1 MFITVQG
8 FGALLERA
16 PIQRYELCLCVAFT
30 CLSFVVASIVSQPGP
45 NVPGCLWMELDSV
58 PIFLKAGQ
66 VFAAIFATVASL
78 SLPRRPQLSKGGV
91 PVDSQYSTDFVR
103 RYTYQWCYGLLRL
116 ARSKGCL
123 DLEDLPTLHY
133 SASSQSLQ
141 GQIRSVLDKYDLAL
155 WKTIFVAHWSKFLQ
169 QYAVSMLQSA
179 AQLAPQFA
187 MYSLLRVLELRRPKD
202 PSGTAGL
209 SWAIGLG
216 STMIIA
222 AWIETQSL
230 WILWSR
236 LVICIRSELIDV
248 IFMKAMRSKDIKG
261 VSIKSSSSSSL
272 SQSDGSTISSKMTN
286 DDSESTLLAS
296 DKDNNDNDEDHLR
309 HVRLSIM
316 NMVGVDTKRVTD
328 FVGVSHMI
336 PSSVFKLI
344 ISITFL
350 YALIGWESVLAGLAV
365 LLVFTPFNLY
375 FSNIMNKVQGQI
387 MQTRDEKTT
396 IINEALQGIRQIKF
410 AASEPQ
416 WLERIRRKRSE
427 ELRWQ
432 WYNFLLRT
440 ALVGIWALG
449 PVMIS
454 AVALSVHTL
463 LRGSLSPSVAF
474 TTIAVLGQIEGSL
487 AIIPK
492 LIMQMLEAGVSAAR
506 IGQYL
511 TEPETMKYTENAET
525 VAFANAS
532 IAWPTNLTKPLLGFS
547 LQAINLSF
555 PPKKLSIVSG
565 NTGSGKSLLLAAII
579 GEAEKLSGTISVP
592 QPVRKSNTDNANPQD
607 WIIPE
612 AIAFVAQVPWI
623 ENATI
628 KDNILFGLPY
638 KERRYASTL
647 SGCAL
652 IKDLEIL
659 PDGDLTEVGAGG
671 INLSGGQKWRVSFA
685 RAIYSRAGILILDDI
700 FSAVDANVGSY
711 LFENGLCG
719 ELGEDR
725 TRILVTHHT
734 DLCMSKASYH
744 VVLGHSGVLQLEHL
758 TISENQKRVSHIPT
772 ERSEINCTESHQLGM
787 GFNDQNCEVLDPSQ
801 DISRLEEGFLYPN
814 AGENGTGR
822 EQGPEARQPKIFVE
836 DEKRDTGS
844 VKFSTYK
851 SYLSAAGGLRVLIVV
866 VVAHF
871 GYMASILGRVGA
883 HGFYLYS
890 LCFKWNKHH

>member
-1 MFITVQG
+1 MFITVQS
-8 FGALLERA
+8 FGVLLERA
-16 PIQRYELCLCVAFT
+16 PIKKYELCLCIALT
-30 CLSFVVASIVSQPGP
+30 CLSFVLASIISQTPP
-45 NVPGCLWMELDSV
+45 NVPGCLWTESDSV
-58 PIFLKAGQ
+58 PIYLEAGR
-66 VFAAIFATVASL
+66 VFAAILVTAASL

-91 PVDSQYSTDFVR
+91 LVDSQYSTNFLR
-103 RYTYQWCYGLLRL
+103 RYSYQWCYSLLRL
-116 ARSKGCL
+116 ARSKGRL
-123 DLEDLPTLHY
+123 DLEGLPTLHY
-133 SASSQSLQ
+133 SASTQSLQ
-141 GQIRSVLDKYDLAL
+141 GQFRSVLDKYDLAL
-155 WKTIFVAHWSKFLQ
+155 WKTIFVAHRSTFLQ
-169 QYAVSMLQSA
+169 QYAISMLQSA

-187 MYSLLRVLELRRPKD
+187 MYSLLRVLELRQPVK
-202 PSGTAGL
+202 PSSTAGL

-216 STMIIA
+216 SSMIIA

-236 LVICIRSELIDV
+236 LVICIRSELIAV
-248 IFMKAMRSKDIKG
+248 IFIKAMRSKDIKG

-272 SQSDGSTISSKMTN
+272 SQSDGSSMSSEMTN

-296 DKDNNDNDEDHLR
+296 DKDENDSDNDADHLR
-309 HVRLSIM
+309 KMRLSIM
-316 NMVGVDTKRVTD
+316 NMVGVDTKRMTD

-344 ISITFL
+344 ISVIFL
-350 YALIGWESVLAGLAV
+350 HALIGWESVLAGLAV

-375 FSNIMNKVQGQI
+375 FSNIMNKVQGRI

-396 IINEALQGIRQIKF
+396 IINEALRGIRQIKF
-410 AASEPQ
+410 VASEQQ

-432 WYNFLLRT
+432 WYSFLLRT

-511 TEPETMKYTENAET
+511 TEPETIKYTENADT
-525 VAFANAS
+525 VAFTNAS
-532 IAWPTNLTKPLLGFS
+532 IAWPTNSTKSLLGFS

-555 PPKKLSIVSG
+555 PPKKLSIGSG

-592 QPVRKSNTDNANPQD
+592 KPIRRRNTDNSNPQN

-638 KERRYASTL
+638 KERRYALTL

-671 INLSGGQKWRVSFA
+671 INLSGGQRWRVSFA
-685 RAIYSRAGILILDDI
+685 RAIYSRAGVLILDDI

-744 VVLGHSGVLQLEHL
+744 VVLGHGGVLQQEHL
-758 TISENQKRVSHIPT
+758 TNTGNRKRFTHSPT
-772 ERSEINCTESHQLGM
+772 KRAESNCTEPHQLVKGS
-787 GFNDQNCEVLDPSQ
+787 NDQYCEILDPSQ
-801 DISRLEEGFLYPN
+801 DMSRLEEGFRYPN
-814 AGENGTGR
+814 AGQNGNGR
-822 EQGPEARQPKIFVE
+822 EEQGPEARQPKKFVE

-851 SYLSAAGGLRVLIVV
+851 IYLSAAGGLRVMIVV

-883 HGFYLYS
+883 HRS
-890 LCFKWNKHH
+890 